1 MKSGEHLEPIDEE
14 TGMKKLSHEA
24 FDRARDF
31 IKAQARPLDR
41 ALFAHQFEGASADL
55 VTVELARF
63 QNDDGGFGHALEP
76 DLRTPTSSALATEIG
91 LRTLQDLG
99 CASDHPMIVGAV
111 RFFLETIDSEAKVW
125 RVVPRDANAHPHA
138 PWWHDEDG
146 SLARTFDNFL
156 IIPRASVVGLLH
168 HYAVL
173 VSADW
178 LAELTEHTVAALET
192 IADDAFAGGGDSLRY
207 ALRLVETKALP
218 QSYRDRLIP
227 RLYHLSRK
235 FVSCDPQEWGGYVAT
250 PLKVAPTPGSLVADE
265 LRAGLE
271 MCLDYQIDRQTPE
284 GTWEPTWTWGDF
296 YPDVWEQVK
305 LEWRGELT
313 LRTLTAL
320 RAFGRIETRDQ

>member
-1 MKSGEHLEPIDEE
+1 
-14 TGMKKLSHEA
+14 MKKLSREA

-41 ALFAHQFEGASADL
+41 VLFEYRFEGSPADL
-55 VTVELARF
+55 VTAELARS

-76 DLRTPTSSALATEIG
+76 DLRTPASSALATEIG
-91 LRTLQDLG
+91 LRTLKELG
-99 CASDHPMIVGAV
+99 CSSEHTMVADAV
-111 RFFLETIDSEAKVW
+111 RFFLETLDPETDVW
-125 RVVPRDANAHPHA
+125 RVIPPDANAHPHA

-146 SLARTFDNFL
+146 SLARTFDDFL
-156 IIPRASVVGLLH
+156 IIPRASIVGLLH
-168 HYAVL
+168 YYAAL
-173 VSADW
+173 VPADW
-178 LAELTEHTVAALET
+178 LADLTEHTVATLET
-192 IADDAFAGGGDSLRY
+192 VEDGAFAGGGDSLRY
-207 ALRLVETKALP
+207 TLRLVETEALP
-218 QSYRDRLIP
+218 QSYKDRLVP

-250 PLKVAPTPGSLVADE
+250 PLKVAPTPDSLVADM
-265 LRAGLE
+265 LRDGLE
-271 MCLDYQIDRQTPE
+271 EYLDYQIDHQTQE

-320 RAFGRIETRDQ
+320 RAFGRIETGGQ

>member
-1 MKSGEHLEPIDEE
+1 
-14 TGMKKLSHEA
+14 MKKLSREA

-41 ALFAHQFEGASADL
+41 ALFAHRFEGASADL

-63 QNDDGGFGHALEP
+63 QNDDDGFGHALEP
-76 DLRTPTSSALATEIG
+76 DMRTPTSSALATEIG
-91 LRTLQDLG
+91 LRTLGELG
-99 CASDHPMIVGAV
+99 CAADHPMVAGAA
-111 RFFLETIDSEAKVW
+111 RFLFETIDPQTKVW
-125 RVVPRDANAHPHA
+125 RVIPSDANAHPHA

-146 SLARTFDNFL
+146 SLARTFDDFL

-168 HYAVL
+168 HYAAL
-173 VSADW
+173 VPADW
-178 LAELTEHTVAALET
+178 LAELTEHTVATLEM

-207 ALRLVETKALP
+207 ALRFVETEALP
-218 QSYRDRLIP
+218 QSYKDRLVP
-227 RLYHLSRK
+227 RLRGLSRK

-250 PLKVAPTPGSLVADE
+250 PLKVAPTPDSLVADE

-271 MCLDYQIDRQTPE
+271 MYLDYQIGHQTPE

-305 LEWRGELT
+305 REWRGVRT
-313 LRTLTAL
+313 LETLTAL
-320 RAFGRIETRDQ
+320 QAFGRIERSDR